1 MPTRR
6 TLVVVAHPDLASS
19 RVTAHLA
26 DAIGDLEHVTVHNIA
41 ATYPD
46 GRIDVAREQQLLREH
61 DVIVWQFPWHW
72 YSVPAVLKSWIDQ
85 VLEFGFAYGPGGTAL
100 HGKTLQLV
108 TSAGGPAHS
117 YRTDGHNRFTI
128 AELLRPIDA
137 TAHLTGMRLATPLVL
152 FGARTASDEDLSL
165 HAKQYRALLT
175 P

>member
-1 MPTRR
+1 MPAPR

-19 RVTAHLA
+19 RVTARLA
-26 DAIGDLEHVTVHNIA
+26 DAIRDLHHVTVHDIA
-41 ATYPD
+41 AAYPD

-61 DVIVWQFPWHW
+61 EVIVWQFPWHW

-100 HGKTLQLV
+100 HGKTLRLA
-108 TSAGGPAHS
+108 TSTGGPAHS
-117 YRTDGHNRFTI
+117 YRPDGHNRFTI
-128 AELLRPIDA
+128 AELLHPIEA
-137 TAHLTGMRLATPLVL
+137 TAHLTGMNLIAPLVL
-152 FGARTASDEDLSL
+152 FGARTASDEDLAL